1 MGNKPSRLKVE
12 DVNGTWAIIPTPAI
26 AAGDDWR
33 TEDSVDYDEVARADR
48 IAKTRKPVATRHT
61 NLHVYCRIRSR

>member
-48 IAKTRKPVATRHT
+48 IANQETCSHATHKPARLLPNTE
-61 NLHVYCRIRSR
+61 

>member
-33 TEDSVDYDEVARADR
+33 TEDSVDYDEVTRADR
-48 IAKTRKPVATRHT
+48 IAK
-61 NLHVYCRIRSR
+61 IR